1 MDFLYVLS
9 LFFHF
14 KKLWPELLLA
24 CFSFFAIRWYVN
36 HKRNV
41 FITRYPILDLLPSLL
56 QNLDRVHDWT
66 VDVSNFLGCT
76 LVGSLPFYRSQF
88 YRYGSVDI
96 LYTCNPR
103 NVEYMVKTNFSNY
116 PKGVE
121 FLEVF
126 NLIGNGIF
134 NVDFEPW
141 HAQRRMAHS
150 LLTSKEFRNYISNVN
165 QNLVQNALLPLLTLS
180 AKKSSVVDL
189 ENVFLRYAFDSIF
202 TVIFGKSSNCLSLN
216 GKSNAFEKAID
227 DGTEA
232 TFFRNIMPAPLWKL
246 MRFLRVGTEKQL
258 AEAQETIDFHLS
270 QYIST
275 KRDELLNGN
284 NDQKDLLA
292 TYMKSEALKDSLSSD
307 KNDKFLKDTAFSFL
321 FAGRDT
327 SGTSLTWFF
336 WLIAKTPRVEEK
348 ILEELNSVFTKKRN
362 CENNLNVQG
371 PWVFDSEDLKGLVYL
386 HAALCET
393 LRLYPPIP
401 LNRKSSLNKDVL
413 PDGTVV
419 KPRTLILFSMYAMA
433 RMEWVWGK
441 DCSEFKPERWIDAD
455 GKLSHENMSKFFVFN
470 RGPRTCVGKDMA
482 FTQIKL
488 AAAAVIFNF
497 HVEVVE
503 GHEVVP
509 KPSLALH
516 TKNGLLVKLKERVHV
531 Y

>member
-1 MDFLYVLS
+1 MDFLCVVS
-9 LFFHF
+9 LFFLF
-14 KKLWPELLLA
+14 KTIWPELFLA
-24 CFSFFAIRWYVN
+24 CLSFFAIRWYLN
-36 HKRNV
+36 HKHNV
-41 FITRYPILDLLPSLL
+41 FITRYPILDLLPALL
-56 QNLDRVHDWT
+56 QNLDRVHEWS
-66 VDVSNFLGCT
+66 VDVSNFLGST
-76 LVGSLPFYRSQF
+76 LTGALPFYRSGQF
-88 YRYGSVDI
+88 FGTVKM
-96 LYTCNPR
+96 LYTCDPR

-126 NLIGNGIF
+126 NLIGDGIF

-150 LLTSKEFRNYISNVN
+150 LLTSKEFRNFISTVN
-165 QNLVQNALLPLLTLS
+165 LNLVQNELLPLLTLS

-189 ENVFLRYAFDSIF
+189 EDVFLRYAFDSIF
-202 TVIFGKSSNCLSLN
+202 TVIFGKTSNCLS
-216 GKSNAFEKAID
+216 SNSKRNEFEKAID

-246 MRFLRVGTEKQL
+246 LRFLKLGTEKQL
-258 AEAQETIDFHLS
+258 AQARETIDFHLS

-284 NDQKDLLA
+284 NDHKDLLA
-292 TYMKSEALKDSLSSD
+292 AYMKSEALKECLSSD
-307 KNDKFLKDTAFSFL
+307 KNDKFLKDTVFSFL

-327 SGTSLTWFF
+327 SGTSLTWLF
-336 WLIAKTPRVEEK
+336 WLISKTPRVEK
-348 ILEELNSVFTKKRN
+348 KLLEELKSVLAKKKN
-362 CENNLNVQG
+362 FIMQG
-371 PWVFDSEDLKGLVYL
+371 PWVLDAEDLKGLVYL
-386 HAALCET
+386 HAALSEA

-441 DCSEFKPERWIDAD
+441 DCYEFKPERWIDAD
-455 GKLSHENMSKFFVFN
+455 GKLRHEPMSKFFVFN
-470 RGPRTCVGKDMA
+470 QGPRTCVGKEMA

-488 AAAAVIFNF
+488 AAAAVLLNF
-497 HVEVVE
+497 HVQVVE

-509 KPSLALH
+509 KASLALH
-516 TKNGLLVKLKERVHV
+516 TKNGLLVKLKERIHS
-531 Y
+531 